1 MIELRFQRDLYS
13 GDAVDQALK
22 VYAEHARAELEET
35 PDAYVVRLH
44 ALGGASEGLVADE
57 LANYA
62 LGATIERRGE

>member
-1 MIELRFQRDLYS
+1 MIELRFPSDLYS
-13 GDAVDQALK
+13 GEAIDQAVK
-22 VYAEHARAELEET
+22 VYAEHARAELEQT

-44 ALGGASEGLVADE
+44 ALGDASEGLVADE